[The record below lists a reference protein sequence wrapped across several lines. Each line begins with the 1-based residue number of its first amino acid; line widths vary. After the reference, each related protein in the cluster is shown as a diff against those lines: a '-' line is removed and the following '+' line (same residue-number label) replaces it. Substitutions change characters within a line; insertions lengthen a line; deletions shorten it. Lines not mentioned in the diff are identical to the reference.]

1 MTHHGD
7 LLRIGLFGGTF
18 NPIHRCHLV
27 VAAQAR
33 DRLSLDRVLFIPS
46 GDPPH
51 KPPGTLA
58 PAHHRVE
65 MVRRAIAAEPT
76 FLVSEVEV
84 RRPALSYSIDTVHA
98 LGAEFGAGTGLF
110 FLVGLDAFLQFPSWR
125 QAPELLKL
133 CHFVVMSRP
142 GAAFRSLSDLALLP
156 RIPIASLAALD
167 AGQLGRLDLPIPG
180 GTLLILLALPPCDA
194 SSSAIRRRIRQRLNA
209 SALLPASVESY
220 IIQSG
225 LYQEETDRT
234 GV

>member
-1 MTHHGD
+1 M
-7 LLRIGLFGGTF
+7 RIGLFGGTF

-27 VAAQAR
+27 VAAQTR
-33 DRLSLDRVLFIPS
+33 DRLSLDRVVFIPS

-51 KPPGTLA
+51 KPPGSLA

-65 MVRRAIAAEPT
+65 MVRRATAAEPT
-76 FLVSEVEV
+76 FLVSDVEV
-84 RRPALSYSIDTVHA
+84 RRPALSYSIETVQA
-98 LGAEFGAGTGLF
+98 LRVEFGAGTDLF
-110 FLVGLDAFLQFPSWR
+110 FLVGLDAFSQFPSWR

-133 CHFVVMSRP
+133 CHFVVISRP

-156 RIPIASLAALD
+156 PVPTASLAALD
-167 AGQLGRLDLPIPG
+167 AGQLDRLDIPIPG

-194 SSSAIRRRIRQRLNA
+194 SSSEIRRRIRQRL
-209 SALLPASVESY
+209 SPSTLLPALVESY
-220 IIQSG
+220 IIDSR